1 MFTVAKMRRLLDAI
15 GLSRQQR
22 EPSEELGH
30 VIAHRYHLRDSLGKC
45 GAGQRFIAE
54 DEVNEE
60 QVLLLL
66 LPASF
71 AGPQTAERLQRLDVS
86 YGDVRIL
93 RPRAVGIDE
102 LGRPYTVTRWIAG
115 EPLSHTLAR
124 GVPRWSVT
132 FDLLEELCDML
143 AVAHKRGLCHGSLE
157 PSRIFIGEGGPWLL
171 DAGLANALARS
182 GKGGFSMPG
191 SPEYI
196 APELLAGHSPGPL
209 SDIYSLAIML
219 WELAAGAPPFVG
231 ELGQIIDG
239 HRNRPIPEL
248 VRHGDAPVEVDALLD
263 IALSKRPED
272 RFNDTLEF
280 IEALR
285 GIEASTSG
293 VWRLS
298 SLSADETC
306 KPGPALAPTTDV
318 GAMLRTFSVVEL
330 RATRDLIDKLLA
342 ARGG

>member
-1 MFTVAKMRRLLDAI
+1 M
-15 GLSRQQR
+15 
-22 EPSEELGH
+22 
-30 VIAHRYHLRDSLGKC
+30 IAHRYRLRDALGSS
-45 GAGQRFIAE
+45 GAGQRFIAD
-54 DEVNEE
+54 DEVTEE

-71 AGPQTAERLQRLDVS
+71 AGPATPERLQRLDVS
-86 YGDVRIL
+86 HGDLRIL
-93 RPRAVGIDE
+93 RPRAVGVDE
-102 LGRPYTVTRWIAG
+102 QGRPYTITRFVAG
-115 EPLSHTLAR
+115 EPLSHMLAR

-132 FDLLEELCDML
+132 LELFEELCDML

-157 PSRIFIGEGGPWLL
+157 PSRIFIGAGGPWLL

-191 SPEYI
+191 LPEYV
-196 APELLAGHSPGPL
+196 APELLAGRSPGPT
-209 SDIYSLAIML
+209 SDIYSLAVVL
-219 WELAAGAPPFVG
+219 WELVAGSPPFVG

-248 VRHGDAPVEVDALLD
+248 VRHGDAPIEVEALLS
-263 IALSKRPED
+263 IALAKRPED
-272 RFNDTLEF
+272 RFNDTLELV
-280 IEALR
+280 ETLR
-285 GIEASTSG
+285 GIEASASG

-298 SLSADETC
+298 SLTAEETST
-306 KPGPALAPTTDV
+306 PGKTLAPTTDL